1 MTAHHLDTPAP
12 RWIDLAGPSFFQAPH
27 FSNDPSCLS
36 VDIACASRYAL
47 GLRMID
53 PAWKQAVEPE
63 VAHLVLPPSSTV
75 AVSDEPILRDP
86 GQASSDALEMSRALG
101 LSITVADAL
110 FRAGHLA
117 NDATRTFLDPR
128 LSHLT
133 PPDRMADREVS
144 ADRIAYAVR
153 HNEHVAVFGDYD
165 CDGITSCAIVTE
177 VLRTLGGRVTPL
189 LATRRDGRYGLCAP
203 ALSRVKATGA
213 KLLITC
219 DCGSSDHERLADARA
234 AGMDVIVIDHHL
246 VPDEPLPALAFLN
259 PHRPECGF
267 PFKHLAS
274 CGLALS
280 LGAAVRRA
288 LGAELDMRTW
298 LDLVAIGTIA
308 DVAPLVGDNRS
319 LVRAGLAALSL
330 GLRPG
335 LRSLADFGKLDLV
348 HGVTADDVAFR
359 IAPRLNAPGRLADP
373 DLALA
378 LLLERD
384 STRANGIAAHLEQ
397 LTLQRRS
404 IQEQMIVQAEQDIER
419 GGWASEPAIVLAREG
434 WHVGIVGIVAG
445 RIASKYGKPTI
456 VVALDGLTGRGSVR
470 GPMGFPLYDALNR
483 SRRELVGFGGHQA
496 AAGVEVRA
504 DRVSALRDLFCEV
517 CADMG
522 GPLGIQATDAE
533 ADVRLDERD
542 EPSVVARD
550 LERLE
555 PCGQGNR
562 APRVLVRNAPVRT
575 SRAIKGHLK
584 LEVTLARHV
593 IGAFGFELGDL
604 ASGLS
609 GGRVDIVGRL
619 RRDTFRGGSAVE
631 LRIDRVAR
639 ARTMVG

>member
-1 MTAHHLDTPAP
+1 
-12 RWIDLAGPSFFQAPH
+12 
-27 FSNDPSCLS
+27 
-36 VDIACASRYAL
+36 
-47 GLRMID
+47 MID
-53 PAWKQAVEPE
+53 SAWKQAVEPE
-63 VAHLVLPPSSTV
+63 VAQFVIPR
-75 AVSDEPILRDP
+75 ASDAPASKEPIIRDP
-86 GQASSDALEMSRALG
+86 GQASLDALELSRVLG

-110 FRAGHLA
+110 FRAGRRA
-117 NDATRTFLDPR
+117 DDATRVFLDPR

-133 PPDRMADREVS
+133 PPDRMADRELS
-144 ADRIAYAVR
+144 ADRIAHAVR
-153 HNEHVAVFGDYD
+153 RNEHIAVFGDYD

-177 VLRTLGGRVTPL
+177 VLQTLGGRVTPL
-189 LATRRDGRYGLCAP
+189 LATRKDGSYGLCAP
-203 ALSRVKATGA
+203 ALARVKATGA
-213 KLLITC
+213 SLLITC
-219 DCGSSDHERLADARA
+219 DCGSSDHERLADARS

-288 LGAELDMRTW
+288 LGVELDMRTW
-298 LDLVAIGTIA
+298 LDLVAIGTVA
-308 DVAPLVGDNRS
+308 DVAPLVGDNRA
-319 LVRAGLAALSL
+319 LVRAGLASISL

-335 LRSLADFGKLDLV
+335 LRALAEFGKLDLV

-384 STRANGIAAHLEQ
+384 TTRANGTAAHIEQ
-397 LTLQRRS
+397 LTLQRRT
-404 IQEQMIVQAEQDIER
+404 IQEEMIVQAERDIER
-419 GGWASEPAIVLAREG
+419 ACWASDPAIVLAREG
-434 WHVGIVGIVAG
+434 WHPGIVGIVAG

-456 VVALDGLTGRGSVR
+456 VAAIDGATGRGSVR
-470 GPMGFPLYDALNR
+470 GPAGFPLHDALTR
-483 SRRELVGFGGHQA
+483 CRRELVGFGGHQA

-504 DRVSALRDLFCEV
+504 DRVEALRALFCET

-522 GPLGIQATDAE
+522 GPLGVQSTE
-533 ADVRLDERD
+533 VEPDVRLDDRD
-542 EPSVVARD
+542 EPAVVARD

-562 APRVLVRNAPVRT
+562 APRVLVRNAPVRM

-584 LEVTLARHV
+584 LEVGLARHV

-639 ARTMVG
+639 ARAMVE

>member
-1 MTAHHLDTPAP
+1 
-12 RWIDLAGPSFFQAPH
+12 
-27 FSNDPSCLS
+27 
-36 VDIACASRYAL
+36 
-47 GLRMID
+47 MID
-53 PAWKQAVEPE
+53 SAWKQAVEPE
-63 VAHLVLPPSSTV
+63 VAHLVFPQSSLVSPPNGSV
-75 AVSDEPILRDP
+75 IRDP
-86 GQASSDALEMSRALG
+86 GQASLDAFDMSRALG

-110 FRAGHLA
+110 HRAGYRA

-133 PPDRMADREVS
+133 PPDRMADRDLS
-144 ADRIAYAVR
+144 ADRIARAVR
-153 HNEHVAVFGDYD
+153 QNEHVAVFGDYD

-189 LATRRDGRYGLCAP
+189 LATRKDGSYGFCAP

-213 KLLITC
+213 TLLITC
-219 DCGSSDHERLADARA
+219 DCGSSDHERLAAARA
-234 AGMDVIVIDHHL
+234 AGIDVIVIDHHL

-259 PHRPECGF
+259 PHRPECEF

-288 LGAELDMRTW
+288 LGAELDMRMW
-298 LDLVAIGTIA
+298 LDLVAIGTVA

-330 GLRPG
+330 GNRPG
-335 LRSLADFGKLDLV
+335 LRALADFGKLDLV

-384 STRANGIAAHLEQ
+384 ATRANGIAAHIEQ

-404 IQEQMIVQAEQDIER
+404 IQEEMILQAEQDIER
-419 GGWASEPAIVLAREG
+419 GRWAAEPAIVLAREG

-456 VVALDGLTGRGSVR
+456 VAAIDGQTGRGSVR
-470 GPMGFPLYDALNR
+470 GPTGFPLHDALTR
-483 SRRELVGFGGHQA
+483 CRRELVGFGGHQA

-504 DRVSALRDLFCEV
+504 DRVDALRALFSET

-522 GPLGIQATDAE
+522 GSLGLQSTEAE
-533 ADVRLDERD
+533 ADVRLDDRD
-542 EPSVVARD
+542 EPAVVARD

-562 APRVLVRNAPVRT
+562 APRVLVRNAPVRMART
-575 SRAIKGHLK
+575 IKGHLK
-584 LEVTLARHV
+584 LEVALARHV
-593 IGAFGFELGDL
+593 IGAFGFEMGDL
-604 ASGLS
+604 ASGLA

-639 ARTMVG
+639 ARAMVE

>member
-1 MTAHHLDTPAP
+1 ML
-12 RWIDLAGPSFFQAPH
+12 L
-27 FSNDPSCLS
+27 
-36 VDIACASRYAL
+36 VDIAPSSRYGF

-53 PAWKQAVEPE
+53 SAWKQASEPE
-63 VAHLVLPPSSTV
+63 VAHLVIPQPPPAPT
-75 AVSDEPILRDP
+75 AAPPEPIVRDP
-86 GQASSDALEMSRALG
+86 GQASVEALEMSRALG

-110 FRAGHLA
+110 FRSGRRAD
-117 NDATRTFLDPR
+117 DATRTFLDPR

-133 PPDRMADREVS
+133 PPDRMADRELS
-144 ADRIAYAVR
+144 ADRIAHAVR
-153 HNEHVAVFGDYD
+153 QNEHIAVFGDYD

-189 LATRRDGRYGLCAP
+189 LATRKDGSYGLCAP
-203 ALSRVKATGA
+203 ALARIKATGA
-213 KLLITC
+213 TLLITC
-219 DCGSSDHERLADARA
+219 DCGSSDHPRLADARA

-246 VPDEPLPALAFLN
+246 VPDEPLPTIAFLN

-288 LGAELDMRTW
+288 LGAELDMRAW
-298 LDLVAIGTIA
+298 LDLVAIGTVA

-319 LVRAGLAALSL
+319 LVRAGLASLSL

-335 LRSLADFGKLDLV
+335 LRALADFGKLDLA
-348 HGVTADDVAFR
+348 HGVTADDIAFR
-359 IAPRLNAPGRLADP
+359 IAPRINAPGRLADP
-373 DLALA
+373 DLSLA

-384 STRANGIAAHLEQ
+384 ATRANGIAAHIEQ

-404 IQEQMIVQAEQDIER
+404 IQEEMIRQAEHDIER
-419 GGWASEPAIVLAREG
+419 ARWAAEPAIVLAREG
-434 WHVGIVGIVAG
+434 WHPGIVGIVAG

-456 VVALDGLTGRGSVR
+456 VAAIDGLTGRGSVR
-470 GPMGFPLYDALNR
+470 GPAGFHLHDALTR
-483 SRRELVGFGGHQA
+483 CRRELVGFGGHQA

-504 DRVSALRDLFCEV
+504 DRIDALRALFCET

-533 ADVRLDERD
+533 ADVRLDDRD
-542 EPSVVARD
+542 EPAVVVRD

-593 IGAFGFELGDL
+593 IGAFGFELGAL
-604 ASGLS
+604 APGLS

-639 ARTMVG
+639 ARAMVE

>member
-1 MTAHHLDTPAP
+1 MDIP
-12 RWIDLAGPSFFQAPH
+12 RS
-27 FSNDPSCLS
+27 
-36 VDIACASRYAL
+36 SRYAL
-47 GLRMID
+47 GRRMID
-53 PAWKQAVEPE
+53 SAWKQAVEPD
-63 VAHLVLPPSSTV
+63 VAHLVVPPSSITPTT
-75 AVSDEPILRDP
+75 ADPIIRDP
-86 GQASSDALEMSRALG
+86 GQASLDALELSRALG

-110 FRAGHLA
+110 FRSGRR
-117 NDATRTFLDPR
+117 NDDATRIFLDPR

-133 PPDRMADREVS
+133 PPDRMADRDLS
-144 ADRIAYAVR
+144 ADRIAHAVR
-153 HNEHVAVFGDYD
+153 QDEHIAVFGDYD

-189 LATRRDGRYGLCAP
+189 LATRKDGSYGLCAP
-203 ALSRVKATGA
+203 ALSRIKATGA

-219 DCGSSDHERLADARA
+219 DCGSSDHPRLADARA

-246 VPDEPLPALAFLN
+246 VPEEPLPALAFLN
-259 PHRPECGF
+259 PHRPDCEF

-288 LGAELDMRTW
+288 LGAELDMRMW
-298 LDLVAIGTIA
+298 LDLVAIGTVA

-319 LVRAGLAALSL
+319 LVRAGLAAISL
-330 GLRPG
+330 GQRPG
-335 LRSLADFGKLDLV
+335 LRALADFGKLDLV

-404 IQEQMIVQAEQDIER
+404 IQEEMIVQAEQDIER
-419 GGWASEPAIVLAREG
+419 GRWASEPAIVLAREG
-434 WHVGIVGIVAG
+434 WHPGIVGIVAG

-456 VVALDGLTGRGSVR
+456 VAAIDGSTGRGSVR
-470 GPMGFPLYDALNR
+470 GPAGFQLHDALTR
-483 SRRELVGFGGHQA
+483 CRRELVGFGGHQA
-496 AAGVEVRA
+496 AAGVEVRT
-504 DRVSALRDLFCEV
+504 DRVEALRALFCET

-522 GPLGIQATDAE
+522 GPLGVQGTE
-533 ADVRLDERD
+533 VEPDVRLDDRD

-550 LERLE
+550 FERLE

-575 SRAIKGHLK
+575 ARAIKGHLK

-593 IGAFGFELGDL
+593 IGAFGFEMGGLV
-604 ASGLS
+604 SGLS

-639 ARTMVG
+639 ARPMVE